1 MIIKAKDVPETEM
14 EGAGDNT
21 KATMK
26 RIINRE
32 EHSENISIT
41 WVKIRGSHEKLKCEG
56 SDRVYYIIDGE
67 AEFKVGDNA
76 GKVESG
82 DHVLIPKG
90 IPYEF
95 NGEMTYIVING
106 PAYVKGSDIYLEQK

>member
-1 MIIKAKDVPETEM
+1 MIIKSKDVPETEM

-67 AEFKVGDNA
+67 DPQYIYTI
-76 GKVESG
+76 
-82 DHVLIPKG
+82 H
-90 IPYEF
+90 
-95 NGEMTYIVING
+95 NGELGNKKGEIQNG
-106 PAYVKGSDIYLEQK
+106 KKILYKS